1 MSLAQTGDYFD
12 KARSIAASVL
22 FASGAAAIIGAVLD
36 WVTVEERPPN
46 VPSDQLDRLPP
57 LTGIEVV
64 DGWYVIGAA
73 TVILASAFF
82 IVLRGRASYSWL
94 AFLAS
99 MVIGAIA
106 VADYRD
112 IDGLLSDA
120 EGIGRGPEPG
130 VGLLLVTAAA
140 FVGMVA
146 AVAGVAASPSRAGE
160 EA

>member
-1 MSLAQTGDYFD
+1 MSFVQTGDYFD

-36 WVTVEERPPN
+36 WITVRERPPN

-57 LTGIEVV
+57 LSGIEVV

-73 TVILASAFF
+73 AIIWVSAFF
-82 IVLRGRASYSWL
+82 IVLRRRAFYSWL
-94 AFLAS
+94 AFVAS
-99 MVIGAIA
+99 MVTGAIA

-112 IDGLLSDA
+112 IDGLLSDV

-130 VGLLLVTAAA
+130 IGLLLVTAAA

-146 AVAGVAASPSRAGE
+146 AVAGVAASPSEAGE
-160 EA
+160 QA

>member
-1 MSLAQTGDYFD
+1 MSFVQTGDYFD

-46 VPSDQLDRLPP
+46 VPADQLDRLPP
-57 LTGIEVV
+57 LSGIEVE

-73 TVILASAFF
+73 AVIWVSAFF
-82 IVLRGRASYSWL
+82 IVLRRRAIYSWL
-94 AFLAS
+94 AFVAS
-99 MVIGAIA
+99 IVIGAIA

-112 IDGLLSDA
+112 VDGLLSDV

-130 VGLLLVTAAA
+130 VGLLLVAAAA

-160 EA
+160 QA